1 MFYSLEICNKTTKL
15 RYLRFR
21 STDLLRMIWKNWV
34 HWELGTMELCWRWI
48 TRRRGQRWPSRCA
61 VARKKERWRGGGE
74 EKGRERVCVFEEM
87 FLSPSENPGPRAACE
102 PKRQHC
108 GVGSGHG
115 NWHLSRYRWVLW
127 LSHQRGIWGLNGSVC
142 RDSVG
147 LYNHRTPSLLLLYT
161 YYLMVGRS

>member
-48 TRRRGQRWPSRCA
+48 TRRRGQRWPSRC
-61 VARKKERWRGGGE
+61 VVGRMKERWRGGGE
-74 EKGRERVCVFEEM
+74 EKGRECVCVWGDAS
-87 FLSPSENPGPRAACE
+87 LSSFRKSRSQSCVWTKKTTLWSWQWSWELALVQISLSTMAVSSERYMGF
-102 PKRQHC
+102 
-108 GVGSGHG
+108 
-115 NWHLSRYRWVLW
+115 SR
-127 LSHQRGIWGLNGSVC
+127 